1 MTDKIYDSLI
11 IGGGPAGLTAGIY
24 LARYLRDVLIVDGGN
39 SRAALIPESHNYP
52 GFKGIGGPELL
63 NRLREQFAGYAGN
76 IREAQVSGL
85 TRESDGLFTAYA
97 GEMPLRARTVLMASG
112 LVDEA
117 PGMPAVEEGL
127 RAGWL
132 RYCPICD
139 GYEARDQRIGVIGPL
154 AQAGPKALF
163 LRTYSEDVTAIITD
177 DSATQP
183 QPSELSQKGVTLAFA
198 PQEVR
203 QQDKKIAV
211 TLRDGQNLVLDVLY
225 PALGCTVRSELARDL
240 GAETGKFGALKVDDH
255 QRTSIPGL
263 FAAGDV
269 VSDLH
274 QLSVGVG
281 HAAIAATAI
290 HNALER
296 NLR

>member
-1 MTDKIYDSLI
+1 LK
-11 IGGGPAGLTAGIY
+11 
-24 LARYLRDVLIVDGGN
+24 
-39 SRAALIPESHNYP
+39 
-52 GFKGIGGPELL
+52 
-63 NRLREQFAGYAGN
+63 RLREQFARYAGY
-76 IREAQVSGL
+76 IQEARVSGL
-85 TRESDGLFTAYA
+85 TRDPDGLFTAYA

-112 LVDEA
+112 LVDET
-117 PGMPAVEEGL
+117 PGMPAIEEGV

-154 AQAGPKALF
+154 AQAEPKALF
-163 LRTYSEDVTAIITD
+163 LRTYSEDVTAIITNH
-177 DSATQP
+177 SATQP
-183 QPSELSQKGVTLAFA
+183 ELSELSEKGVTLAFN
-198 PQEVR
+198 PLQVR
-203 QQDKKIAV
+203 QQDNKIAIE
-211 TLRDGQNLVLDVLY
+211 LGDGQTLLLDVLY
-225 PALGCTVRSELARDL
+225 PALGCTVRSELARGL
-240 GAETGKFGALKVDDH
+240 GAETAKFGALKVDDH

-274 QLSVGVG
+274 QLSVGIG

>member
-1 MTDKIYDSLI
+1 MSGKVYDSLI
-11 IGGGPAGLTAGIY
+11 VGGGPAGLTAGIY
-24 LARYLRDVLIVDGGN
+24 LARYLRDVLIVDDGN

-52 GFKGIGGPELL
+52 GFKGIGGKELL
-63 NRLREQFAGYAGN
+63 NRLREQFARYDGKIENATVTGLSKAG
-76 IREAQVSGL
+76 
-85 TRESDGLFTAYA
+85 DGLFAACA
-97 GEMPLRARTVLMASG
+97 GEKTLRARTVLMATG

-117 PGMPAVEEGL
+117 PSMPAIDEGI

-163 LRTYSEDVTAIITD
+163 LRTYSRHVSAIVTD
-177 DSATQP
+177 DAAAGQ
-183 QPSELSQKGVTLAFA
+183 QRDDLSEKGIRLAFA
-198 PQEVR
+198 PQKISPR
-203 QQDKKIAV
+203 DKEIAV
-211 TLRDGQNLVLDVLY
+211 TLRGGEILMLDVLY
-225 PALGCTVRSELARDL
+225 PALGCTVRSELVRDL
-240 GAETGKFGALKVDDH
+240 GAETAKYGTLKVDDH
-255 QRTSIPGL
+255 QQTTVPGV

-281 HAAIAATAI
+281 HAAVAATTI
-290 HNALER
+290 HNKLER
-296 NLR
+296 NVR